1 MRNLEAVVAK
11 AIRLSGVQ
19 TDDKLLLAVSGGIDS
34 VVLCEVMFNLG
45 FTFGIAHC
53 NYSLRGK
60 DSDFDQDFVE
70 NLAKR
75 LSAKIFVKKFAIG
88 DVEKQGTGSVQMNAR
103 AMRYQFFKDLTLEHG
118 YQWIVTAHHLDD
130 QLETTLLN
138 LTRGTG
144 IKGIVGMS
152 ASENGFFRPLL
163 SATRAEIEAYAEAN
177 NLTWREDKSNAS
189 NKYARNK
196 IRNKVVP
203 VLRTLNP
210 SLEKTFFLTNDRL
223 AQSEKVVDIWL
234 KSEAEKVVLPATGG
248 MLACIDLA
256 LVKTS
261 HAPGLLLQHL
271 LKNFPFQYPEIKQML
286 EIERETGAR
295 FYSGHVVA
303 FVNRG
308 KLEVFEHAN
317 AEAAEYMIEQVPV
330 SISAAHFSLVG
341 KPVPVPPEAEWKSHI
356 WMDAD
361 ALQFPLKLRPWQ
373 PGDVFLPFGL
383 KGRKKVSDLLVD
395 AKVSLADKPKVMVLE
410 SDGEIAWVLGHR
422 LDQRFALNKHSRLAV
437 KWTFSPQAQ

>member
-11 AIRLSGVQ
+11 AIRLNGIQ

-34 VVLCEVMFNLG
+34 VVLSEVIFNLG

-60 DSDFDQDFVE
+60 DSDLDQAFVE
-70 NLAKR
+70 KLSQR
-75 LSAKIFVKKFAIG
+75 LNARIFVKKFVK
-88 DVEKQGTGSVQMNAR
+88 DYVEQLGTGSVQMNAR
-103 AMRYQFFKDLTLEHG
+103 ALRYQFFKDLTLEHG

-152 ASENGFFRPLL
+152 AGENGIFRPLL

-177 NLTWREDKSNAS
+177 NLAWREDKTNTSD
-189 NKYARNK
+189 KYARNK
-196 IRNKVVP
+196 IRHKVIP

-210 SLEKTFFLTNDRL
+210 SLEKTFFLTHDRL
-223 AQSEKVVDIWL
+223 AQAEKVVDIWL
-234 KSEAEKVVLPATGG
+234 KSEAEKVIIPTTGG

-261 HAPGLLLQHL
+261 HAPGLLLQYL
-271 LKNFPFQYPEIKQML
+271 LRNFPFQYPEIRQML
-286 EIERETGAR
+286 ELERETGAR
-295 FYSGHVVA
+295 FYSGYVVA

-308 KLEVFEHAN
+308 KLEIVEHHTTQTT
-317 AEAAEYMIEQVPV
+317 EYQIEQLPV
-330 SISAAHFSLVG
+330 SISAAHFTLVG
-341 KPVPVPPEAEWKSHI
+341 KQVPVPPETAWKSHI

-422 LDQRFALNKHSRLAV
+422 LDQRFALNRHSRQAV
-437 KWTFSPQAQ
+437 KWTFSPQVQ